1 MWVFMVGLVMGLLS
15 DFVLG
20 GRFCRLWLV
29 LCFLAVVW
37 WFAFLGLVILAG
49 LPG

>member
-1 MWVFMVGLVMGLLS
+1 MGLLS

-20 GRFCRLWLV
+20 GRFCCLWLV
-29 LCFLAVVW
+29 RCFWRWFW